1 MKETEQKEQKKA
13 LVALNKSLRT
23 VVGNDLNIFLVAS
36 RGERERASSK
46 GASQPV
52 YIGRSLG

>member
-36 RGERERASSK
+36 RGERERASK
-46 GASQPV
+46 GASQPD